1 MGPRPALQPTCPW
14 TFPRA
19 PQSTSGSPGTP
30 LDMLLQH
37 QHITRSP
44 AMVTPRVESVPST
57 RLSKPIP
64 RPTSSGVFVT
74 VQGLNMVADSEF
86 SAPQIY
92 LLFPLLSS
100 CVKVKVGNSAISH
113 RPCGA
118 ARP

>member
-1 MGPRPALQPTCPW
+1 MGVTHKQSLLEHSKMQSISLVLALATTCLAANLPLDL
-14 TFPRA
+14 PQG

-74 VQGLNMVADSEF
+74 VQELNMVADSEF
-86 SAPQIY
+86 SAPKYI
-92 LLFPLLSS
+92 S
-100 CVKVKVGNSAISH
+100 CFQKK
-113 RPCGA
+113 
-118 ARP
+118 